1 MQFLFVMVKCFII
14 IIIIIVIIIIITI
27 ILILIL
33 LLIIIIIYIIII
45 AIISWLTI
53 FWLPLRSQWLLT
65 VYWTWFLYRRNYE
78 TTFLKII
85 ENVNT
90 NVNL

>member
-14 IIIIIVIIIIITI
+14 IIIIIVITVII
-27 ILILIL
+27 ILIIMII
-33 LLIIIIIYIIII
+33 IIIIIYIIII

-65 VYWTWFLYRRNYE
+65 VYWTWFLYRRNCE
-78 TTFLKII
+78 TTFFKII